1 MDKSTQREIR
11 LQQLARSLTS
21 GEMTEEERQ
30 EYDTLQNEQSTE
42 LKEAMLNTVETQIKL
57 RLPKFLRRKP

>member
-11 LQQLARSLTS
+11 LQQLARTLTS

-30 EYDTLQNEQSTE
+30 EYDTLQNEQSDE
-42 LKEAMLNTVETQIKL
+42 LKGAMLNIVEKQVKP
-57 RLPKFLRRKP
+57 RLPKFWCRKS

>member
-11 LQQLARSLTS
+11 LQTLARSLTK

-30 EYDTLQNEQSTE
+30 EYDTLRDEQSTE
-42 LKEAMLNTVETQIKL
+42 EDSAMLKITQERL
-57 RLPKFLRRKP
+57 RFPKFVHRRS